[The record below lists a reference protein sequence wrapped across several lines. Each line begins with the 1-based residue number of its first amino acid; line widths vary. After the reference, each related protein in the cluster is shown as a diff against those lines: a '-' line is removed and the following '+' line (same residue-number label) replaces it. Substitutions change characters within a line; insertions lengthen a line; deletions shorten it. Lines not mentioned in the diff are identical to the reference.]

1 MRITRAY
8 ARALQTEFLI
18 FCCHKC
24 HTSPEKGRG
33 KSQNEALEKASFDD
47 VENEARR
54 LYSEYCYNVLFIRIL
69 LQNCDTCDSKNDK
82 TPYTRVRVRIF
93 AYYCT
98 VVVVLVF
105 PIVRKK
111 TFRRFMKSDT
121 LFYEK

>member
-1 MRITRAY
+1 M
-8 ARALQTEFLI
+8 
-18 FCCHKC
+18 
-24 HTSPEKGRG
+24 
-33 KSQNEALEKASFDD
+33 LEKASFDGVWD
-47 VENEARR
+47 GMRR
-54 LYSEYCYNVLFIRIL
+54 LYSEYCYNELFIRML

-82 TPYTRVRVRIF
+82 PLCYTRVRVWIF

-105 PIVRKK
+105 PLVRKK